1 MAKSASSS
9 SASSAA
15 ASSPPASD
23 HLVNLVWVG
32 AVLYGIGVFLSNAYK
47 IRLQAIEEF
56 GPVIHEFD
64 PYFNWRATQVRYVF
78 VDGVC
83 FVFME
88 RLYHVCSR
96 S

>member
-1 MAKSASSS
+1 MPKSASSS

-64 PYFNWRATQVRYVF
+64 PYFNWRATQVRFF
-78 VDGVC
+78 VDDVC

-88 RLYHVCSR
+88 KLYHVCSR